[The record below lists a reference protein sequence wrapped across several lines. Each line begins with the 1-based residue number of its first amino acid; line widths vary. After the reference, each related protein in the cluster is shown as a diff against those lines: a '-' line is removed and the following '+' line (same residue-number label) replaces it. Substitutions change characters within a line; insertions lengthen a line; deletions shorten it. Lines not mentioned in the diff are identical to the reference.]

1 MQLVIGFDVIRIY
14 CISFFRFFGYV
25 ATLVGELHCEM
36 GRQHDRAQGIQRCS
50 ANQNVVEDVG
60 VDEDILNE

>member
-1 MQLVIGFDVIRIY
+1 MGFNLVYFD
-14 CISFFRFFGYV
+14 SDYV